1 MVEELKQWLLSSNLI
16 QEKFGLKEKDF
27 NTDFLDYKKNIS
39 LQIEP
44 GRIVNAYIGGDK
56 EIEQPFRL
64 FYRVMNADNKRRNT
78 IITDLNMIGEW
89 VNTQKEMPSLGE
101 NIKVSKIECS
111 STASILEMDEKSTT
125 YQIQFNI
132 NYEITKG

>member
-1 MVEELKQWLLSSNLI
+1 MVEELRKWLLSSGLI
-16 QEKFGLKEKDF
+16 LVDKKDF
-27 NTDFLDYKKNIS
+27 NIDFLDYKKCMS

-44 GRIVNAYIGGDK
+44 GKIVNAYIGGDK

-64 FYRVMNADNKRRNT
+64 FYRVMNTDNKKRNS
-78 IITDLNMIGEW
+78 IITDLNMIGDW

-125 YQIQFNI
+125 YQINFNI
-132 NYEITKG
+132 NYETTERK